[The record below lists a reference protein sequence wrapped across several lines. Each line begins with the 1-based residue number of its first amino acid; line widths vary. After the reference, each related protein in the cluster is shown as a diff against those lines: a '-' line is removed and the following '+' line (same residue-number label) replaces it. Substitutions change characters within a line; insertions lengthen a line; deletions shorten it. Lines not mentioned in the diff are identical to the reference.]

1 MRFVVQLRKLK
12 DVSGRTLRELAQETG
27 YSSSS
32 WERYLG
38 GRSLPPRGAVEA
50 LAQIAGGDPAR
61 VLALLEMAADAWK
74 SRQVDAVDA
83 VSAGPQPDAAGEADA
98 SGEPADP
105 AGSDDSAEHGGD
117 GRDGRA
123 HEANGPGEGAAGRP
137 AEPPVPAPADGDPR
151 PRRRPGAGWRRLVTL
166 GGGAALG
173 AVITLLVVDTSQGAA
188 PCSPVPAV
196 HKPVTYGCHYSQRAT
211 LWYAGNSTT
220 STRHIVVDMFGPD
233 VAELQ
238 CLLQRAGI
246 TPGGIDGNFGPLT
259 EHAVIQA
266 QKQFH
271 LDVDGQVGPHTWA
284 ALRR

>member
-12 DVSGRTLRELAQETG
+12 DVSGRTLRELARETG

-38 GRSLPPRGAVEA
+38 GRSLPPRAAVEA
-50 LAQIAGGDPAR
+50 LVRIAGGDPVR
-61 VLALLEMAADAWK
+61 VVASLEMAADAWK
-74 SRQVDAVDA
+74 SRQEDTPG
-83 VSAGPQPDAAGEADA
+83 AGQQDAAEEPTEPTEPAEPI
-98 SGEPADP
+98 EPAD
-105 AGSDDSAEHGGD
+105 SAEVG
-117 GRDGRA
+117 
-123 HEANGPGEGAAGRP
+123 EAVADQP
-137 AEPPVPAPADGDPR
+137 AEPSAPGPAGGDPQ
-151 PRRRPGAGWRRLVTL
+151 PRRRLGAGWRRLITL
-166 GGGAALG
+166 GGAAALG
-173 AVITLLVVDTSQGAA
+173 AVITLLVAQTSQGAA
-188 PCSPVPAV
+188 PCPSAPAV
-196 HKPVTYGCHYSQRAT
+196 HKPVTYGCHYSQKAG

-220 STRHIVVDMFGPD
+220 STRQVVVDMFGPD

-271 LDVDGQVGPHTWA
+271 LDVDGQVGPHTWS